1 MANLTYRQATQEAPV
16 STTTKNTTLTSQE
29 IDGNFKS
36 LNDEL
41 ITKAPLVS
49 PGLSGVPTAPTATAG
64 TNTTQLATTAFVQT
78 SLSSRQPLDATL
90 TALSG
95 VSTAANQL
103 IYSTAS
109 DTFSTTGI
117 TSFGRSIIDD
127 ADELTART
135 TLGLGTAA
143 VQSDDRYAHRSNNLS
158 DLANM
163 NVARSNLGLS
173 NSATIAATNLNTGN
187 TIVQRDASG
196 NFSAGTIT
204 ASLSGNATTATTANT
219 LTTARTISL
228 IGDVTGSVS
237 FNGSANANIT
247 ATVVDDSH
255 NHIISNVDGL
265 QTALNMRVPIDSS
278 TGAATIPSGSTAQRP
293 TGVIGDLRFNTSLNR
308 WEGYGQSGWDV
319 VGGSTS
325 FGVVDRFSGTGVQLS
340 FNLSQNPGTESN
352 TQVYINGIYQQKDT
366 YSLSGTTITFSE
378 PPPIGTDNI
387 EVVSGVTLALGET
400 DASLVTYNA
409 TTVEAQ
415 LDAVS
420 AAYGSS
426 LVGFQQAGTGAV
438 ARTAQDK
445 LREFK
450 SIADYLPVGYVS
462 DGSVFYT
469 AEIQKALD
477 ENRCLELPEGVFK
490 HGRLV
495 LKHQGQIIRGKGR
508 GISVLYCPAGY
519 GITNF
524 SGADSDPVGADWV
537 GNPTLEK
544 LTLRGGFTHTDD
556 FSPPAN
562 SWASATG
569 RSKTFTTTGI
579 NAGLR
584 LKRCYPYTLN
594 EVNIEKFHR
603 GVYVSAAALGRFNN
617 FEISDC
623 QYGMYGEN
631 GAVWGEAA
639 WQVTTHRWSQGRF
652 RNCWI
657 GIGGSDYVQCQ
668 IDKKTVDF
676 EPCNS
681 GISVFNGGDNV
692 WSGYFELCSEGIYRN
707 GGDMGHDVIE
717 DPFFAGSPGAFWGS
731 GDSILLDS
739 GIGPNGKVTLRHGLG
754 KINGG
759 GLRVLGGRLVQPER
773 EKIGATVY
781 LSPALTPAGGYTV
794 TDISWAV
801 VAASDDVLGLFS
813 AGAPTRLTVPAALN
827 GARVR
832 LKSTLTIH
840 GDATANDVLVEF
852 NKNGTSFAGKGRF
865 AGTFAYG
872 KTVSFETAPITVATG
887 DYFTVSV
894 AMNLSRTLSTGD
906 QCWLA
911 LEVLE

>member
-1 MANLTYRQATQEAPV
+1 MTI
-16 STTTKNTTLTSQE
+16 STELRKAGPFT
-29 IDGNFKS
+29 GN
-36 LNDEL
+36 
-41 ITKAPLVS
+41 
-49 PGLSGVPTAPTATAG
+49 GV
-64 TNTTQLATTAFVQT
+64 TTAFPFSFKVFAASDVAVT
-78 SLSSRQPLDATL
+78 RADPLGAE
-90 TALSG
+90 TAL
-95 VSTAANQL
+95 VLN
-103 IYSTAS
+103 S
-109 DTFSTTGI
+109 DF
-117 TSFGRSIIDD
+117 
-127 ADELTART
+127 
-135 TLGLGTAA
+135 
-143 VQSDDRYAHRSNNLS
+143 
-158 DLANM
+158 
-163 NVARSNLGLS
+163 
-173 NSATIAATNLNTGN
+173 
-187 TIVQRDASG
+187 
-196 NFSAGTIT
+196 
-204 ASLSGNATTATTANT
+204 
-219 LTTARTISL
+219 
-228 IGDVTGSVS
+228 
-237 FNGSANANIT
+237 
-247 ATVVDDSH
+247 TV
-255 NHIISNVDGL
+255 
-265 QTALNMRVPIDSS
+265 ALNPDQD
-278 TGAATIPSGSTAQRP
+278 AAP
-293 TGVIGDLRFNTSLNR
+293 
-308 WEGYGQSGWDV
+308 
-319 VGGSTS
+319 GGT
-325 FGVVDRFSGTGVQLS
+325 
-340 FNLSQNPGTESN
+340 
-352 TQVYINGIYQQKDT
+352 
-366 YSLSGTTITFSE
+366 
-378 PPPIGTDNI
+378 
-387 EVVSGVTLALGET
+387 VTLAAPLATGHRLAVTSVVPNLQPTDITNNGGFYPRVIEDALDRHVAQIQQIDEKVDRALKVAITSTLGDQALPSPVAGMLIGWNESNDGLKNYAPIGGT
-400 DASLVTYNA
+400 LLGQ
-409 TTVEAQ
+409 Q
-415 LDAVS
+415 LA

-426 LVGFQQAGTGAV
+426 LVGFQQAGTGAGV
-438 ARTAQDK
+438 RTAQDK

-477 ENRCLELPEGVFK
+477 ENSCLELPEGVFK

-569 RSKTFTTTGI
+569 RSKPFTTTDI

-692 WSGYFELCSEGIYRN
+692 WSGYFELCSEGIYRD

-739 GIGPNGKVTLRHGLG
+739 GIGLNGKVTLRHGLG

-781 LSPALTPAGGYTV
+781 LSPALTPAGGYTA
-794 TDISWAV
+794 TDISWATV
-801 VAASDDVLGLFS
+801 SASDDVLGLFS
-813 AGAPTRLTVPAALN
+813 AGAPTRLTIPAALN

-832 LKSTLTIH
+832 LKSTLTID

-852 NKNGTSFAGKGRF
+852 KKNGASFAGKGRF

-872 KTVSFETAPITVATG
+872 KTVSFETAPVTVATG
-887 DYFTVSV
+887 DYFTVGV

>member
-1 MANLTYRQATQEAPV
+1 MPISALPTPPSRSDAPQDFSDRADALLGALPGFVTEANALQSDVNAKEASASSYATIATDKAAEAQA
-16 STTTKNTTLTSQE
+16 S
-29 IDGNFKS
+29 
-36 LNDEL
+36 
-41 ITKAPLVS
+41 
-49 PGLSGVPTAPTATAG
+49 
-64 TNTTQLATTAFVQT
+64 ATTA
-78 SLSSRQPLDATL
+78 
-90 TALSG
+90 
-95 VSTAANQL
+95 STKASEAAASAAAAAAAANNAEIAFDSFDDKYL
-103 IYSTAS
+103 GSKAS
-109 DTFSTTGI
+109 DPTTDNDGNPLLTGALYWN
-117 TSFGRSIIDD
+117 TSVG
-127 ADELTART
+127 
-135 TLGLGTAA
+135 A
-143 VQSDDRYAHRSNNLS
+143 VR
-158 DLANM
+158 
-163 NVARSNLGLS
+163 VW
-173 NSATIAATNLNTGN
+173 
-187 TIVQRDASG
+187 
-196 NFSAGTIT
+196 
-204 ASLSGNATTATTANT
+204 
-219 LTTARTISL
+219 
-228 IGDVTGSVS
+228 
-237 FNGSANANIT
+237 NGSAWL
-247 ATVVDDSH
+247 S
-255 NHIISNVDGL
+255 
-265 QTALNMRVPIDSS
+265 M
-278 TGAATIPSGSTAQRP
+278 AA
-293 TGVIGDLRFNTSLNR
+293 
-308 WEGYGQSGWDV
+308 
-319 VGGSTS
+319 
-325 FGVVDRFSGTGVQLS
+325 
-340 FNLSQNPGTESN
+340 
-352 TQVYINGIYQQKDT
+352 
-366 YSLSGTTITFSE
+366 
-378 PPPIGTDNI
+378 
-387 EVVSGVTLALGET
+387 
-400 DASLVTYNA
+400 DASIV
-409 TTVEAQ
+409 
-415 LDAVS
+415 D
-420 AAYGSS
+420 
-426 LVGFQQAGTGAV
+426 FQQAGTGAV
-438 ARTAQDK
+438 VRTAQDK

-477 ENRCLELPEGVFK
+477 ENPCLELPDGVFK

-537 GNPTLEK
+537 GAPTLEK

-569 RSKTFTTTGI
+569 RSKPFTTTDI

-773 EKIGATVY
+773 EKVGATVY
-781 LSPALTPAGGYTV
+781 LSPALTHAGGYTA
-794 TDISWAV
+794 TDISWATV
-801 VAASDDVLGLFS
+801 SASDDVLGLFS
-813 AGAPTRLTVPAALN
+813 AGAPTRLTIPAALN

-832 LKSTLTIH
+832 LKSTLTID

-852 NKNGTSFAGKGRF
+852 KKNGASFAGKGRF